1 MITALRFSHQGKVCS
16 GDFLKNDDPK
26 FNDDT
31 KVYYMRYEGAFVI
44 FMLIYVG
51 LSVVS
56 FLIMYCRINDQID
69 YDDVN
74 LMATFV
80 DNSELQTFSKAFQLV
95 LDQFKFDPNESK
107 YEGLRYIETI

>member
-1 MITALRFSHQGKVCS
+1 
-16 GDFLKNDDPK
+16 
-26 FNDDT
+26 
-31 KVYYMRYEGAFVI
+31 
-44 FMLIYVG
+44 
-51 LSVVS
+51 
-56 FLIMYCRINDQID
+56 MYCRINDQID